1 MAFHRRTSDAK
12 EEPSRRKSIYFYK
25 QGCAMTTKGI
35 TTKARITITLVLLPL
50 LSLLVVG
57 SIALIQ
63 NRNAL
68 AGQAEVNLERLL
80 SEKTSA
86 YDLIFQ
92 RIQQEA
98 EAAAGYARLIYNR
111 EIPQIDLGRRM
122 LLPWTGEGYGNAEL
136 RASLRDEILRLQRA
150 GQTLEVIVANNA
162 YLTLGYLGTETELTV
177 FDNQEVVSII
187 ENLEAFQ
194 VTERPW
200 YIKAKTTGKTIWTNL
215 YLDANTKKLT
225 VTCAAPV
232 YIGAGDFVGVV
243 GFDVLLETIQNDILA
258 MDIGYRNYAFMTDAE
273 GNALVQPGGD
283 QTDKQWFESYAADNL
298 LRTGDESFNK
308 VVAAMIEGK
317 EGIELFRGVD
327 GRQSYLAYASID
339 SIDARVGIVVPQE
352 EIVRPVEESGK
363 LLIIAVAVIM
373 IFAMA
378 LGLVLSNQVTRPIE
392 ELTVVVDKASRG
404 LVKVEEIPIK
414 KQDEIGVLANAF
426 NRMIR
431 NLAIA
436 VEELEKRKE

>member
-1 MAFHRRTSDAK
+1 
-12 EEPSRRKSIYFYK
+12 
-25 QGCAMTTKGI
+25 MTTKGI
-35 TTKARITITLVLLPL
+35 TIKARITITLVLLPL

-63 NRNAL
+63 NRDSL
-68 AGQAEVNLERLL
+68 AQQAEANLERLVV
-80 SEKTSA
+80 EKTA
-86 YDLIFQ
+86 GYDLIFQ

-98 EAAAGYARLIYNR
+98 EAAAGYARLIYDR
-111 EIPQIDLGRRM
+111 EGPRIDLERRM
-122 LLPWTGEGYGNAEL
+122 LEPWTGSGYGNDAL
-136 RASLRDEILRLQRA
+136 RASLGEEILRLQRA
-150 GQTLEVIVANNA
+150 GQTLEVIVSNNA

-177 FDNQEVVSII
+177 FDNQEVVDII
-187 ENLEAFQ
+187 EKLEAFR

-200 YIKAKTTGKTIWTNL
+200 YIKAREEGKTVWTNL
-215 YLDANTKKLT
+215 YVDANTKKLT

-232 YIGAGDFVGVV
+232 YTGAGEFKGVV

-258 MDIGYRNYAFMTDAE
+258 MDIGYKNYAFMTDAE
-273 GNALVQPGGD
+273 GNALVQPGGE
-283 QTDKQWFESYAADNL
+283 QTDTQWHESYAADNL
-298 LRTGDESFNK
+298 LRTGDEGFNRG
-308 VVAAMIEGK
+308 VEVMIKGRK
-317 EGIELFRGVD
+317 GIELFRSAANK
-327 GRQSYLAYASID
+327 QNYLAYAAID

-363 LLIIAVAVIM
+363 LLIIALAVIM
-373 IFAMA
+373 IVAMA
-378 LGLVLSNQVTRPIE
+378 LGLILSNQVTRPIE

-414 KQDEIGVLANAF
+414 KKDEVGVLANAF

>member
-1 MAFHRRTSDAK
+1 
-12 EEPSRRKSIYFYK
+12 
-25 QGCAMTTKGI
+25 MTTKGI
-35 TTKARITITLVLLPL
+35 TIKARITITLVLLPL

-63 NRNAL
+63 NRNSL
-68 AGQAEVNLERLL
+68 AEQAEVNLERLL

-98 EAAAGYARLIYNR
+98 EAAASYARLIYSR

-177 FDNQEVVSII
+177 FDNQDVVGII

-194 VTERPW
+194 VTARPW
-200 YIKAKTTGKTIWTNL
+200 YIKAKTTGRTIWTNL
-215 YLDANTKKLT
+215 YVDANTKKLT

-232 YIGAGDFVGVV
+232 YTGAGDFVGVV

-258 MDIGYRNYAFMTDAE
+258 MDIGYKNYAFMTDAE
-273 GNALVQPGGD
+273 GNALVQPGGE

-298 LRTGDESFNK
+298 LRTGDENFNK

-317 EGIELFRGVD
+317 KGIELFRGVD
-327 GRQSYLAYASID
+327 SRQSYLAYASID

>member
-1 MAFHRRTSDAK
+1 
-12 EEPSRRKSIYFYK
+12 
-25 QGCAMTTKGI
+25 MTTKGI
-35 TTKARITITLVLLPL
+35 TIKARITITLVLLPL

-63 NRNAL
+63 NRDSL
-68 AGQAEVNLERLL
+68 AQQAETNLERLV
-80 SEKTSA
+80 SEKTAA

-98 EAAAGYARLIYNR
+98 EAAASYARLIYDR
-111 EIPQIDLGRRM
+111 ELPRIDLERRM
-122 LLPWTGEGYGNAEL
+122 LLPWTGEGYGSAAL
-136 RASLRDEILRLQRA
+136 RASLGDEILRLQRA
-150 GQTLEVIVANNA
+150 GQTLEVIVANNP

-177 FDNQEVVSII
+177 FDNEEVVDII
-187 ENLEAFQ
+187 EQLEAFR

-200 YIKAKTTGKTIWTNL
+200 YTQAREEGKTVWTNL
-215 YLDANTKKLT
+215 YVDANTKKLT

-232 YIGAGDFVGVV
+232 YTDASGFVGVV

-258 MDIGYRNYAFMTDAE
+258 MDIGYKNYAFMTDAE
-273 GNALVQPGGD
+273 GNALVQPGSGE
-283 QTDKQWFESYAADNL
+283 TEIQWHESYAADNL
-298 LRTGDESFNK
+298 LRTGDEGFSRG
-308 VVAAMIEGK
+308 VAAMIEGRR
-317 EGIELFRGVD
+317 GIELFRSAD
-327 GRQSYLAYASID
+327 GKQNYLAYASID

-363 LLIIAVAVIM
+363 LLIIALAVIM
-373 IFAMA
+373 IIAMA
-378 LGLVLSNQVTRPIE
+378 LGLILSNQVTRPIE